1 MTTKVKQHRR
11 WQRKRRQYACFEA
24 HALTAHGQKKQARPA
39 WRAAAAGRCA
49 RYTQPRSLTACVN
62 HSATQVLDARD
73 PEGCR
78 CPDVERYVR
87 SLDPNKRV
95 ILLLNKMGELRS

>member
-1 MTTKVKQHRR
+1 
-11 WQRKRRQYACFEA
+11 
-24 HALTAHGQKKQARPA
+24 
-39 WRAAAAGRCA
+39 
-49 RYTQPRSLTACVN
+49 
-62 HSATQVLDARD
+62 VLDARD

-95 ILLLNKMGELRS
+95 ILLMNKMGASAAGESAAGGNRLTVD